1 MRELLI
7 EEFRYIL
14 PYLVLGFGAFIY
26 YRERGVVHLNPY
38 STFWPRFLAS
48 SVDAVLLWPI
58 TGLLPMLTV
67 YLAKFTDSQGF
78 WTYSLVALII
88 PIYSVVS
95 HGLYGA
101 TVGKYVCKIVV
112 LDAKTKKRINFRQ
125 ALIRDSVPILLTIG
139 WMFWAVAINGMEN
152 PEESTVLYAI
162 PLIYMLW
169 FLAEVITMLTN
180 SRRRAIHDF
189 MAGSVVIRHD
199 WN

>member
-1 MRELLI
+1 MRVLLL

-14 PYLVLGFGAFIY
+14 PHLVLGFGAFIY

-48 SVDAVLLWPI
+48 SVDAVVLWPI
-58 TGLLPMLTV
+58 TGLIPMLTV
-67 YLAKFTDSQGF
+67 YLAEYSDTQSF
-78 WTYSLVALII
+78 WIYSIVALII
-88 PIYSVVS
+88 PVYSVVA

-112 LDAKTKKRINFRQ
+112 LDAKTKRRISFKQ
-125 ALIRDSVPILLTIG
+125 AFIRDSVPIIL
-139 WMFWAVAINGMEN
+139 AVSWIVWIALSGGADSVTE
-152 PEESTVLYAI
+152 TTAFYAI
-162 PLIYMLW
+162 PLIYMGW
-169 FLAEVITMLTN
+169 FLAEVITMLSN

-189 MAGSVVIRHD
+189 MAGTVVIRHD